1 MLLMEDNKF
10 LDVVKVSLLLSGA
23 NVFTFK
29 VSFPTVS
36 ILSKLVGVTVCGVTW
51 RAFAALWLLDT
62 KSNDKVAR
70 NTV

>member
-1 MLLMEDNKF
+1 MLLMEDNTF
-10 LDVVKVSLLLSGA
+10 LDVVKTSLPLFGA

-29 VSFPTVS
+29 LSLSTVS
-36 ILSKLVGVTVCGVTW
+36 VLSKLVGATVCGVTW

>member
-1 MLLMEDNKF
+1 MEDNKF
-10 LDVVKVSLLLSGA
+10 LDVVMTSLPLFGA

-29 VSFPTVS
+29 VSFSTVS
-36 ILSKLVGVTVCGVTW
+36 VLSKLVGVTVCGVTW

-62 KSNDKVAR
+62 KLNDEVSL

>member
-1 MLLMEDNKF
+1 MEDNKF
-10 LDVVKVSLLLSGA
+10 LDVVMTSVLLFGA

-29 VSFPTVS
+29 VSFSTVS
-36 ILSKLVGVTVCGVTW
+36 VLSKLVGVTVCGVTW

-62 KSNDKVAR
+62 KSNDEVSL

>member
-10 LDVVKVSLLLSGA
+10 LDVVKTSLPLFGA

-29 VSFPTVS
+29 LSLSTVS
-36 ILSKLVGVTVCGVTW
+36 VLSKLLGVTVCGVTW
-51 RAFAALWLLDT
+51 RAFASVWLLDT
-62 KSNDKVAR
+62 KSNEEVAL

>member
-10 LDVVKVSLLLSGA
+10 LDVVKTSLLLFGA

-29 VSFPTVS
+29 VSFSTVS
-36 ILSKLVGVTVCGVTW
+36 VLSKLVGVTVCGVIW

-62 KSNDKVAR
+62 KSNDEVAI

>member
-10 LDVVKVSLLLSGA
+10 LDVVKTSLLLFGA

-29 VSFPTVS
+29 VSFSTVS
-36 ILSKLVGVTVCGVTW
+36 VLSKLVGVTVCGVIW
-51 RAFAALWLLDT
+51 RAFAGLWLLDT
-62 KSNDKVAR
+62 KSNDGVDI